1 MGSLVQYLNESDMK
15 NSMKMLQKQT
25 KKNMTLLQFQ
35 KEPFLL
41 IPTIFQSQTQGQFC
55 NVSNCQ
61 THIGSDERALP
72 IPHGLLKH
80 FAQPFITSR
89 LDLQSQ
95 NNQLSFDSLEKMF
108 CLRFTKKGGIAFH
121 IHGSNMWYGKTCI
134 GICRCCLFH
143 SRLCLF

>member
-1 MGSLVQYLNESDMK
+1 MGSLVQYLNESGMK

-41 IPTIFQSQTQGQFC
+41 IPTIFQSQTQGSFC

-72 IPHGLLKH
+72 VPHGLLKH
-80 FAQPFITSR
+80 FAQPFFISR
-89 LDLQSQ
+89 LDFQGQ
-95 NNQLSFDSLEKMF
+95 NNQLLFDCK
-108 CLRFTKKGGIAFH
+108 
-121 IHGSNMWYGKTCI
+121 
-134 GICRCCLFH
+134 
-143 SRLCLF
+143 